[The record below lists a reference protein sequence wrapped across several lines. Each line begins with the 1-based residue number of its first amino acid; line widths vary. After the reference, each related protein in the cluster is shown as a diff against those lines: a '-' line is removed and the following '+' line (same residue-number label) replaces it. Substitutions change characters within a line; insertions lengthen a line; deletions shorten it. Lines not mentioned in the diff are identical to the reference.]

1 MYDFAILRV
10 VVLGSALGL
19 EMDTHNCTSDGA
31 VGEDLASSE
40 QWCICNNC
48 MDRAEKA
55 VNKPVNRS
63 PTSSDQVAQRP
74 ISRLTEDLT
83 RKRNQMADSVYR
95 KKCRS
100 YQKDLDFAKNQIKV
114 TTVNSIID
122 HFSLLKA
129 AETIEH
135 EKSGKNSI
143 KKMSL
148 HPTQIPTI
156 SFRKSEDNETERAK
170 KSQNPNRTTRK
181 PVALKRSVTFALGDL
196 PSRSNAEKTVFGGER
211 AQFSGNSKGDI
222 KEIFTDGSRPYTETY
237 TTNKRPERQTT
248 EAKARTASEDEA
260 EYFQRRINEIFS
272 TSSLKEPQERQITPR
287 PQTCTTMAPNTASLR
302 TRNFLQNTVSKYKW
316 VFIPGIANQHP
327 KRHHLTKQME
337 REKVKIRKSE
347 LAAIH
352 ADLRRKETCIK
363 RLLRRS
369 TVIRAEMSHVTTGRP
384 PV

>member
-1 MYDFAILRV
+1 
-10 VVLGSALGL
+10 
-19 EMDTHNCTSDGA
+19 
-31 VGEDLASSE
+31 
-40 QWCICNNC
+40 

-55 VNKPVNRS
+55 VNKPVNRI
-63 PTSSDQVAQRP
+63 PTSSDQVTQRP

-100 YQKDLDFAKNQIKV
+100 YQKDLDFANNQIKV
-114 TTVNSIID
+114 TTVNSMID

-129 AETIEH
+129 AETIEN
-135 EKSGKNSI
+135 EKSPKNSI
-143 KKMSL
+143 KEMSL

-156 SFRKSEDNETERAK
+156 SFRKGGDQETERAK
-170 KSQNPNRTTRK
+170 QSRNPNRNTRK
-181 PVALKRSVTFALGDL
+181 PVALRRSVTFALGDF
-196 PSRSNAEKTVFGGER
+196 PSRSNAQKTVSEGKR
-211 AQFSGNSKGDI
+211 INISGSARNSKDHSKKNPNSGTQD
-222 KEIFTDGSRPYTETY
+222 TETY
-237 TTNKRPERQTT
+237 ITNRGLEGQANEGKG
-248 EAKARTASEDEA
+248 KTAAEEEA

-272 TSSLKEPQERQITPR
+272 ASTLKEGQERQISPR
-287 PQTCTTMAPNTASLR
+287 PQSSMQMAPNAASLR
-302 TRNFLQNTVSKYKW
+302 TRNFLQNTVSKYRW
-316 VFIPGIANQHP
+316 VFIPGIANTHP
-327 KRHHLTKQME
+327 NKHHLTKQME

-352 ADLRRKETCIK
+352 ADLRRKETSIK